1 MDKISISSTII
12 AEDFNAKI
20 RKGNGPGNC
29 IGQWSRGRRND
40 SGSKPAE
47 FCEMNNKVIT
57 NSCFQHPRKH
67 ITTWFQTRINPTTT
81 IVTNIFNQID
91 YIILDEKQKQ
101 NLTEHLK
108 HHQITDLL

>member
-20 RKGNGPGNC
+20 RKRNGAGNC
-29 IGQWSRGRRND
+29 IGQWSRGRND

-101 NLTEHLK
+101 NLKEHLK

>member
-20 RKGNGPGNC
+20 RKRNGAGNC
-29 IGQWSRGRRND
+29 IGQWSKGRND

-67 ITTWFQTRINPTTT
+67 IRTTSSLTRNKNRPSYRAPETSSDHRL
-81 IVTNIFNQID
+81 IVGRT
-91 YIILDEKQKQ
+91 
-101 NLTEHLK
+101 
-108 HHQITDLL
+108 